1 VRKSC
6 VMCVLMISLLLSA
19 CGGTG
24 GKADPEDLALTV
36 RGEYLAAAGCTAHV
50 KLVADYGQRVYT
62 YEADVTV
69 TDGRSVLTL
78 TAPEE
83 VAGLIARSSAEQ
95 TQLEYDGAV
104 LETGPLAQ
112 DGLTPLGA
120 VCALLERARSG
131 FIDNCTRETMGERDV
146 LRVLCRQ
153 PELPAGQGRETVL
166 WFDVQTH
173 ALVQGELLQD
183 GYRVVLCEFQ
193 HFELS

>member
-1 VRKSC
+1 MRKSC

-19 CGGTG
+19 CGAAEGETG
-24 GKADPEDLALTV
+24 PEGLALTV
-36 RGEYLAAAGCTAHV
+36 RGEYLSAAGCTAHV

-69 TDGRSVLTL
+69 TDGRSALVL

-83 VAGLIARSSAEQ
+83 VAGMIARSSGLQ

-104 LETGPLAQ
+104 LETGPIAQ

-120 VCALLERARSG
+120 VCDLLERARSG
-131 FIDNCTRETMGERDV
+131 FIDSCTWETMGEREV

-193 HFELS
+193 HFELT